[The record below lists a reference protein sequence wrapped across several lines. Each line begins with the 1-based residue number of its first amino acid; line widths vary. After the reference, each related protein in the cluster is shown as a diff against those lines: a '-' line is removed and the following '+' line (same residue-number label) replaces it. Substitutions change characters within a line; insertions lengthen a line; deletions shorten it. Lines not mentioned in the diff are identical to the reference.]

1 MVPLITV
8 PDSYT
13 LRMRWLWVHRTD
25 PSRPWLHLSDDR
37 EPLVEAMF
45 QASVYLE
52 LGDGATALFWSD
64 RWLQG
69 VSLQELAPCLCRA
82 VPSRVRALRTVAQ
95 ALSNWQWIKDITRA
109 LTVQVLVEYLQTWD
123 RMQLIQLSANPDR
136 VCWKWTADRCFTT
149 ASAYQ
154 SFFVGQHPIK
164 GAKLTPHPNA
174 SSSFG
179 LPSTISVGQHIVVR
193 SATCRPTILVFSVT
207 KNQKLSTTSWCPV
220 PLQDKSGT
228 MSSAGSAGPFLRPLL
243 MATPWQIGGPQC
255 INGSLRLTG
264 DVSILR

>member
-123 RMQLIQLSANPDR
+123 RMQLIQLSANQIE
-136 VCWKWTADRCFTT
+136 C
-149 ASAYQ
+149 
-154 SFFVGQHPIK
+154 
-164 GAKLTPHPNA
+164 
-174 SSSFG
+174 
-179 LPSTISVGQHIVVR
+179 
-193 SATCRPTILVFSVT
+193 
-207 KNQKLSTTSWCPV
+207 
-220 PLQDKSGT
+220 
-228 MSSAGSAGPFLRPLL
+228 AGSGQL
-243 MATPWQIGGPQC
+243 IGA
-255 INGSLRLTG
+255 SLRLRPISPFLLASTQSKVQNSHPTQMQVLHLACLPRSLL
-264 DVSILR
+264 DSTSS